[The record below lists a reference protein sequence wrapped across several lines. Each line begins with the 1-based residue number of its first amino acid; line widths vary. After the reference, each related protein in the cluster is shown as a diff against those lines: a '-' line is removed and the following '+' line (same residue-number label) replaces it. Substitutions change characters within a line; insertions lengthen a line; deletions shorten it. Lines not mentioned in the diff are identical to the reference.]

1 MNFIPL
7 LGGKESTIF
16 WLALP
21 LILGF
26 VSYLLPKL
34 DRYLALGVGLLSL
47 GYGCVRL
54 LDPTPLS
61 LELLDHFSVTVLVDS
76 LSGFLILT
84 NALVTLAVV
93 LYSWSS
99 GKSAFFIAQL
109 IILHSSVNAV
119 FICADFMSLYVAL
132 EVIGIAAF
140 LLITYSRTDRAIWVG
155 LRYLFISNTAM
166 LFYLIG
172 AVLVY
177 QANHSFAFSGLQN
190 APVEAVALICVGL
203 LTKGGL
209 FFSGL
214 WLPLTHAEAETAV
227 SALLSGVVVKAGV
240 FPLVRCAQLV
250 PDLQPLLVIIS
261 TGSAVLGVSYALCER
276 DSKRLLAWST
286 ISQVGFVLA
295 APAAAGFYAL
305 THGLAKAALFLT
317 AGNLPSRDLQILR
330 QTRVPWGRWIVLIL
344 GGLSIS
350 GFPLLA
356 GFGAK
361 VLTLKQ
367 LASWQMMVMNV
378 AAVGTV
384 IVFAKLI
391 FLPPQLNPD
400 PEQQPAVKLG
410 FWLAVILLLLGLVAA
425 NGFDLESYQLANLGK
440 SVLTIG
446 MGWLLYWVV
455 IHRVKIKL
463 PRVIEQFQHL
473 IGIMSVML
481 SMLFWMVMA

>member
-1 MNFIPL
+1 MIFIPL
-7 LGGKESTIF
+7 LGGKETTIL

-21 LILGF
+21 FILGF
-26 VSYLLPKL
+26 VSYLLPQL
-34 DRYLALGVGLLSL
+34 DRYLALGVGFLSL

-54 LDPTPLS
+54 LDPAPLS
-61 LELLDHFSVTVLVDS
+61 LELLDHFSVTVLVDT

-99 GKSAFFIAQL
+99 GKSAFFFAQL

-140 LLITYSRTDRAIWVG
+140 LLITYPRSERAIWVG

-190 APVEAVALICVGL
+190 APVEAVVLICIGL

-209 FFSGL
+209 FISGL

-250 PDLQPLLVIIS
+250 PDLQPLLAIIS
-261 TGSAVLGVSYALCER
+261 LGSAVLGVSYALFEQ

-286 ISQVGFVLA
+286 ISQVGFILA
-295 APAAAGFYAL
+295 APAEAGFYAL

-317 AGNLPSRDLQILR
+317 AGNLPSRDLQTLR
-330 QTRVPWGRWIVLIL
+330 QTRVPGGLWIVLIL

-361 VLTLKQ
+361 ILTLKQ
-367 LASWQMMVMNV
+367 LAPWQMTVMNV
-378 AAVGTV
+378 AAVGTA

-391 FLPPQLNPD
+391 FLPPQLKPD
-400 PEQQPAVKLG
+400 PQQQPSVKLG
-410 FWLAVILLLLGLVAA
+410 FWLAVILLVLGLVAA

-446 MGWLLYWVV
+446 IGWFLYWIV
-455 IHRVKIKL
+455 IRRINVEL
-463 PRVIEQFQHL
+463 PRVMEQFQHL